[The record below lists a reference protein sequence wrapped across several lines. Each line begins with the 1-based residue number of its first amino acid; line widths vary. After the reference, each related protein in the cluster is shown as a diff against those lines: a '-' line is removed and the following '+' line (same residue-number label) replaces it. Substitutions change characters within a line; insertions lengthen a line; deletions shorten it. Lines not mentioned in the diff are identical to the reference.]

1 VERACAA
8 SHAARRGVGAR
19 DSFPPTSDN
28 HEENLMNRFSALLFT
43 AALACGFA
51 FTACSTAPRTAE
63 GRTDL
68 QKDAQAALAK
78 AEARDPSL
86 AKCLRDSY
94 GYAVFPKVGKAAA
107 GVGGGYGKGVLYQN
121 GRMVGYCDLSQATV
135 GLQLGGQT
143 YTEIICFENEK
154 ALNEFKKGDL
164 TFDAQAS
171 AVALKSGDGKN
182 AKFKDGVAV
191 FTMDEEGLM
200 AEAAIGGQ
208 KFSYRDQ

>member
-1 VERACAA
+1 
-8 SHAARRGVGAR
+8 
-19 DSFPPTSDN
+19 
-28 HEENLMNRFSALLFT
+28 MNRFYSLLFT
-43 AALACGFA
+43 TALACLTFA
-51 FTACSTAPRTAE
+51 ACSTAPKSSEDRAE
-63 GRTDL
+63 L
-68 QKDAQAALAK
+68 QKDSQHALAK
-78 AEARDPSL
+78 AEARDPAL
-86 AKCLRDSY
+86 ANCLRESY

-143 YTEIICFENEK
+143 YTEIICFENEH
-154 ALNEFKKGDL
+154 ALNDFKSGDL
-164 TFDAQAS
+164 AFDASAS
-171 AVALKSGDGKN
+171 AVALKSGDGKS
-182 AKFKDGVAV
+182 AKYKNGVAV